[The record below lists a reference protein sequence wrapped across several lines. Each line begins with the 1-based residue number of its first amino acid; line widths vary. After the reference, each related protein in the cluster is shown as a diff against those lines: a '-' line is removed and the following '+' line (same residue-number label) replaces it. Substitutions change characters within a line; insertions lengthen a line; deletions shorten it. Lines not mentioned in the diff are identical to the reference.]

1 MVEELEELEVWE
13 IVERVYGSVLDIL
26 LKEEINL
33 VVDYFYDKM
42 NLKYFKE
49 V

>member
-1 MVEELEELEVWE
+1 MVEELEGLEVWE

>member
-1 MVEELEELEVWE
+1 MVEELEELEIWE

>member
-1 MVEELEELEVWE
+1 MAEELEELEVWE